1 MENLK
6 VFENDINRATYFE
19 SDDYVNPHVSCL
31 EDGSKVVFC
40 NGVTITAK
48 ASAATTLPIIYKASS
63 TFDKPD
69 KTVQLKANEVTTVTI
84 ERPYI
89 YSPGLYTEGLT
100 LWGGGESNTA
110 VTEIAIDGTLMSP
123 ENAFRGCS
131 GLTSIDLT
139 KTNTDVSGI
148 SVIMTLGNSMDN
160 MFSGCTNITSLDVSN
175 LDTRYMTGMSHMFY
189 YCKSLTSLDVSRF
202 DTSKVTDM
210 NSMFYCCSGLTSLD
224 VSNFNTSNVTDMYA
238 MFQGCCDIT
247 SLDLSSFNTSK
258 VTNMSSMF
266 NNCKS
271 LTSLDV
277 SNFNTSNV
285 TNMSWMFDSCQVLAS
300 LDVSNFNTSK
310 VTNMSGMFSSCGGL
324 TTLDVSNFDTS
335 NVTNM
340 SYVFYYCK
348 SLTSLN
354 LGTFDMGKVTTS
366 TDTFRGIN
374 PKVEIT
380 LAADSPSLT
389 KIQTQLIT
397 DGVTGAKIHFNG
409 KTYAYDTAT
418 KAWKGA

>member
-6 VFENDINRATYFE
+6 VFENDINRLTYFE

-48 ASAATTLPIIYKASS
+48 AIAATMLPIIYKASS

-69 KTVQLKANEVTTVTI
+69 KTVLLKANEVTTVTI

-100 LWGGGESNTA
+100 LGGGESNTA
-110 VTEIAIDGTLMSP
+110 VTEIAIDGTLISP

-139 KTNTDVSGI
+139 KTNTYVSGI
-148 SVIMTLGNSMDN
+148 SAIMALDNPSMDN

-175 LDTRYMTGMSHMFY
+175 LDTRYMTGMDSMFSF
-189 YCKSLTSLDVSRF
+189 CSKITSLDLSNFDTGRVQDMGAMFWGCTKLNSINLSSF
-202 DTSKVTDM
+202 DTSKVTAL
-210 NSMFYCCSGLTSLD
+210 NVMFSNCSSLTS
-224 VSNFNTSNVTDMYA
+224 
-238 MFQGCCDIT
+238 I
-247 SLDLSSFNTSK
+247 DLSSFDTSK
-258 VTNMSSMF
+258 VTNMDYMF
-266 NNCKS
+266 QHCSS
-271 LTSLDV
+271 LTSLD
-277 SNFNTSNV
+277 
-285 TNMSWMFDSCQVLAS
+285 L
-300 LDVSNFNTSK
+300 
-310 VTNMSGMFSSCGGL
+310 
-324 TTLDVSNFDTS
+324 SNFDTS
-335 NVTNM
+335 NVKSMYAMFRGCTNL
-340 SYVFYYCK
+340 K
-348 SLTSLN
+348 KLN
-354 LGTFDMGKVTTS
+354 LGTFDMGKVTSRTEM
-366 TDTFRGIN
+366 FNGIN

-389 KIQTQLIT
+389 NIQTQLVT

-409 KTYAYDTAT
+409 KTYYYDTAT

>member
-6 VFENDINRATYFE
+6 VFENDINRLTYFE

-31 EDGSKVVFC
+31 EDGSKVMFC

-48 ASAATTLPIIYKASS
+48 ASAATTLPIIYKGSS

-100 LWGGGESNTA
+100 LGGGGESNTA
-110 VTEIAIDGTLMSP
+110 VTEIAIDGILMSP

-139 KTNTDVSGI
+139 KTNTDVIDTSI
-148 SVIMTLGNSMDN
+148 RQN
-160 MFSGCTNITSLDVSN
+160 TN
-175 LDTRYMTGMSHMFY
+175 YMFY
-189 YCKSLTSLDVSRF
+189 QCF
-202 DTSKVTDM
+202 
-210 NSMFYCCSGLTSLD
+210 GLTSLD
-224 VSNFNTSNVTDMYA
+224 LSNFNTSRVVNMICMFDYCSNLTFLDLSNFDTDHVQSMNSMFDGCTKLNSINLSSFNTSNVTDMSA
-238 MFQGCCDIT
+238 MFWGCYELT
-247 SLDLSSFNTSK
+247 SLDLS
-258 VTNMSSMF
+258 
-266 NNCKS
+266 
-271 LTSLDV
+271 
-277 SNFNTSNV
+277 NFNTSSV
-285 TNMSWMFDSCQVLAS
+285 EVMSNMFRTCKGLA
-300 LDVSNFNTSK
+300 
-310 VTNMSGMFSSCGGL
+310 
-324 TTLDVSNFDTS
+324 
-335 NVTNM
+335 
-340 SYVFYYCK
+340 
-348 SLTSLN
+348 SLN

-366 TDTFRGIN
+366 TNMFKDIN

-409 KTYAYDTAT
+409 KTYYYDTAT
-418 KAWKGA
+418 KAWKGITSGNG

>member
-6 VFENDINRATYFE
+6 VFENDINRLTYFE

-48 ASAATTLPIIYKASS
+48 AIAATMLPIIYKASS

-69 KTVQLKANEVTTVTI
+69 KTVLLKANEVTTVTI

-89 YSPGLYTEGLT
+89 YSTGLYTEGLT
-100 LWGGGESNTA
+100 LGGGVDDGGNTA
-110 VTEIAIDGTLMSP
+110 VTEIAIDGILISP

-139 KTNTDVSGI
+139 KTSTDVSGI
-148 SVIMTLGNSMDN
+148 SVIMALGNSMDN

-175 LDTRYMTGMSHMFY
+175 LDTRYMTGMASMFSF
-189 YCKSLTSLDVSRF
+189 CSKITSLDLSNFDTGRVQAMNAMFWGCTKLNSINLSSF
-202 DTSKVTDM
+202 DTSKVTTL
-210 NSMFYCCSGLTSLD
+210 NTMFSNCSALTS
-224 VSNFNTSNVTDMYA
+224 
-238 MFQGCCDIT
+238 I
-247 SLDLSSFNTSK
+247 DLSSFDTSK
-258 VTNMSSMF
+258 VTNMNCMF
-266 NNCKS
+266 QHCSS
-271 LTSLDV
+271 LTSLD
-277 SNFNTSNV
+277 
-285 TNMSWMFDSCQVLAS
+285 L
-300 LDVSNFNTSK
+300 
-310 VTNMSGMFSSCGGL
+310 
-324 TTLDVSNFDTS
+324 SNFDTS
-335 NVTNM
+335 NVGNMYAMFRGCTNLKKL
-340 SYVFYYCK
+340 Y
-348 SLTSLN
+348 
-354 LGTFDMGKVTTS
+354 LGTFDTREV
-366 TDTFRGIN
+366 TFRIDMFNGIN

-389 KIQTQLIT
+389 NIQTQLVT

-409 KTYAYDTAT
+409 KTYYYDTAT